1 MQEAQIINSIAIY
14 IQTDFMRTPTF
25 LFFIMLSFC
34 ASAQKF
40 ISAESKIHFFSDA
53 PLEDIEATTTEAR
66 SVFDSN
72 SGEMVF
78 SVPVESFQFEKKLM
92 QEHFNE
98 NYLESEKYPKS
109 SFKAAITDW
118 NGQTGE
124 QEVEVSGDFTL
135 HGVTKN
141 VSIPGQI
148 NFTDD
153 KVVVDAVFT
162 VLLKDYKIKIP
173 KAVFM
178 NIAEE
183 IEVTVHFEYDPYEK
197 G

>member
-1 MQEAQIINSIAIY
+1 MKILITA
-14 IQTDFMRTPTF
+14 F
-25 LFFIMLSFC
+25 LAVLSFG
-34 ASAQKF
+34 AAAQKF

-53 PLEDIEATTTEAR
+53 PLEDIEATNTEAR
-66 SVFDSN
+66 SVFDAE
-72 SGEMVF
+72 SGKLVF
-78 SVPVESFQFEKKLM
+78 TVPIESFDFEKKLM

-98 NYLESEKYPKS
+98 NYMETEKYPKS
-109 SFKAAITDW
+109 SFQAAINDW
-118 NGQTGE
+118 NKLSGVQD
-124 QEVEVSGDFTL
+124 VEVTGDLTL

-141 VSIPGQI
+141 ITIPGKI
-148 NFTDD
+148 DFSDD
-153 KVVVDAVFT
+153 RVVVDAVFT

-183 IEVTVHFEYDPYEK
+183 VEVTVHFEYEPYEK